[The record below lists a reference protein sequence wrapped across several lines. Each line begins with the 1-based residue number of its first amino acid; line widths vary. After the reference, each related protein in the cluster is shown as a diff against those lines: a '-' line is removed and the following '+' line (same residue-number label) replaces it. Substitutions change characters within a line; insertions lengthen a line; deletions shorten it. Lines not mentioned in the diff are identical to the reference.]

1 MVKIWLKFGSVKSWY
16 FTWFEKIMFTL
27 NLVAAILI
35 IWFVIHN
42 LVQENL
48 VENCWDNYKT
58 EVEAIKNCEQ

>member
-1 MVKIWLKFGSVKSWY
+1 
-16 FTWFEKIMFTL
+16 MFSL

-35 IWFVIHN
+35 IWFVVHN
-42 LVQENL
+42 LVEENL